1 MSIPNPDMFNDIL
14 GGNPDGGWQPSATDS
29 ARNLMKDSFG
39 RYSMGLDGFL
49 QGDSPDRLEFPS
61 SLGTEK
67 HSHMIV
73 FHIYDGGGA
82 EAFGMSTDE
91 WTDYTSAM
99 SKKTFGEW
107 GGRAVGAGAG
117 LIGSNQL
124 LKRAGAGRLKGWN
137 MLLQGGSAVAGWFLG
152 GWAGDEAAELTFS
165 QDETDALKK
174 YTQKNT
180 EIMEDYF
187 NRSEQMLEQ
196 SGRTARFGEAIHKN
210 KDTIALY
217 MPQKIQ
223 ALSLLDYEQQDMS
236 FMQNLLNDWQGLITS
251 GVIKNA
257 PKFVDSLASFVGMNT
272 NIDTYLLAGARIAP
286 NPRKQLLFREPI
298 SRKFEFNFNFSPRNI
313 EESVRAYEII
323 KRFKKYAY
331 PTLNKTHG
339 QGAFYTF
346 PAEFEIEYQTINEY
360 GDTVQNDWINKIGR
374 CALREINVDYAS
386 SGSFSTFEN
395 GAPTNMVLSLTFE
408 EMSLLDS
415 NLVEQGY

>member
-1 MSIPNPDMFNDIL
+1 
-14 GGNPDGGWQPSATDS
+14 
-29 ARNLMKDSFG
+29 
-39 RYSMGLDGFL
+39 
-49 QGDSPDRLEFPS
+49 
-61 SLGTEK
+61 
-67 HSHMIV
+67 
-73 FHIYDGGGA
+73 
-82 EAFGMSTDE
+82 
-91 WTDYTSAM
+91 
-99 SKKTFGEW
+99 
-107 GGRAVGAGAG
+107 
-117 LIGSNQL
+117 
-124 LKRAGAGRLKGWN
+124 
-137 MLLQGGSAVAGWFLG
+137 
-152 GWAGDEAAELTFS
+152 
-165 QDETDALKK
+165 
-174 YTQKNT
+174 
-180 EIMEDYF
+180 
-187 NRSEQMLEQ
+187 
-196 SGRTARFGEAIHKN
+196 
-210 KDTIALY
+210 
-217 MPQKIQ
+217 
-223 ALSLLDYEQQDMS
+223 
-236 FMQNLLNDWQGLITS
+236 
-251 GVIKNA
+251 
-257 PKFVDSLASFVGMNT
+257 MNT